1 MDKSDLILEKLNS
14 MEKALRTEIKML
26 SDKQNE
32 FTERQNEFT
41 KKQNEF
47 SEKQD
52 MTWQAIREM
61 RDELTNNSLKIKIID
76 NKVKAL

>member
-1 MDKSDLILEKLNS
+1 

-32 FTERQNEFT
+32 FTE
-41 KKQNEF
+41 KQNEF

>member
-1 MDKSDLILEKLNS
+1 MDKSDLILEKLSS

-32 FTERQNEFT
+32 FTE
-41 KKQNEF
+41 KQNEF

>member
-14 MEKALRTEIKML
+14 MEKALRTEIKSL

-32 FTERQNEFT
+32 FAE
-41 KKQNEF
+41 KQNGF
-47 SEKQD
+47 AQKQNGFAQKQE
-52 MTWQAIREM
+52 MTWQAVQEM

-76 NKVKAL
+76 NKVKAI